1 MLAMIYPLH
10 AGNALR
16 LMLMPPSGAVR
27 LRVLRKTSGD
37 FVSVD
42 DPQAVVVYDGQAV
55 GSLTDF
61 TAVQNGV
68 TLHYMA
74 FYHDGARWSPGGSKS
89 AQAGVR
95 YEDQSV
101 DVPGILRDRLD
112 LGLRQYVARGALK
125 HRSGHIPVMTASP
138 MYEDTPMPV
147 VTLHV
152 DDDSAAEMGIG
163 DELGELGIG
172 DDGMGHSLDG
182 WLSRYQIQ
190 VVAWSLNAEERETLR
205 KAIKAVLLANGPVF
219 EDAGLLQRTLS
230 VSNQEDF
237 TTYAAPVYKV
247 VARFGCLA
255 STAVDRRDIVVTE
268 VTSSQNSD

>member
-1 MLAMIYPLH
+1 MIYPLH

-16 LMLMPPSGAVR
+16 LMLMPPSGAQR
-27 LRVLRKTSGD
+27 LRILRKTSGD
-37 FVSVD
+37 FASVD
-42 DPQAVVVYDGQAV
+42 DPQAVVVYNGPV
-55 GSLTDF
+55 VESLTDF

-68 TLHYMA
+68 TLFYMA
-74 FYHDGARWSPGGSKS
+74 FYHDGARWSPGGVKS

-95 YEDQSV
+95 FEDQSV
-101 DVPGILRDRLD
+101 DVLGILRDRLD
-112 LGLRQYVARGALK
+112 LGLRRYVSDGALK
-125 HRSGHIPVMTASP
+125 HRTGHIPVMTASP

-163 DELGELGIG
+163 DELGDLGIG

-190 VVAWSLNAEERETLR
+190 IVAWSLNSDERETLR
-205 KAIKAVLLANGPVF
+205 KAIKAVLVANAPVF
-219 EDAGLLQRTLS
+219 EDAGLVQRTLS
-230 VSNQEDF
+230 SSNQEDF
-237 TTYAAPVYKV
+237 TTYAAPVFKA

-255 STAVDRRDIVVTE
+255 LTAVDRRDIVVTE
-268 VTSSQNSD
+268 VTSSQNI